1 MMRCA
6 LRMSPLAAAGID
18 WIWTKLE
25 RHTDNSKCRQ
35 KLFTFTQP
43 RPRAARITLPRL
55 PAHSGVGGDVHV
67 HTHSEGRKKYRALTA
82 SQRHYASSAG
92 CALPHTTN
100 PSACELGSATPQG
113 RRRTGGR
120 ERRLAQGRAQS
131 ERACG
136 HHSGG
141 SSGCCACT
149 MEYVRLMVEQT
160 ACTTTA
166 G

>member
-1 MMRCA
+1 MRPRGSTGFGRSWRDTQTIANTVRNYSHSLSPAPAVHVTA
-6 LRMSPLAAAGID
+6 LR
-18 WIWTKLE
+18 
-25 RHTDNSKCRQ
+25 
-35 KLFTFTQP
+35 
-43 RPRAARITLPRL
+43 RL

-67 HTHSEGRKKYRALTA
+67 RIHSEGRKKYRALTA
-82 SQRHYASSAG
+82 FQQHYASSAG

-120 ERRLAQGRAQS
+120 ERGLAQGRAQS

-136 HHSGG
+136 HHSGD
-141 SSGCCACT
+141 SSGCCACA
-149 MEYVRLMVEQT
+149 MEYVRQMVGQT